1 MPEII
6 AVPAFT
12 DNYIWVLRDD
22 RRAAVVDPGDEEP
35 VLAYLAA
42 EGLDL
47 EAVLVTHR
55 HPDHVGGVAEL
66 ARRFGAPVL
75 GPALEPIPARTR
87 ALRDGDDVRLPAL
100 GARFTVLHIPG
111 HTLGHIAFAGEV
123 GDERVVFCGDTLFAG
138 GCGRLFEGTP
148 AQMHASLAR
157 LAALPGTTQVF
168 CGHEYT
174 LANLRFAQAVEP
186 QSLAL
191 AARIVRDQAKRD
203 RGIPTVPSTI
213 DEERATN
220 PFLRTHIVEVR
231 AAAER
236 HEGRSLEDDVAVFAA
251 VRRWKDG
258 FR

>member
-1 MPEII
+1 MI
-6 AVPAFT
+6 
-12 DNYIWVLRDD
+12 RDD
-22 RRAAVVDPGDEEP
+22 RRAAVVDPGDAEP
-35 VLAYLAA
+35 VVAYLAA
-42 EGLDL
+42 EGLEL
-47 EAVLVTHR
+47 EAILVTHR
-55 HPDHVGGVAEL
+55 HPDHVGGVADL
-66 ARRFGAPVL
+66 AKQFGAPVL

-87 ALRDGDDVRLPAL
+87 ALADGEDVELPAL
-100 GARFTVLHIPG
+100 AARFAVMHIPG

-123 GDERVVFCGDTLFAG
+123 GGQPVLFCGDTLFAG

-157 LAALPGTTQVF
+157 LAALPGATQVY

-186 QSLAL
+186 ESRAL
-191 AARIVRDQAKRD
+191 AARIVREQAKRARD
-203 RGIPTVPSTI
+203 LPTLPSTI

-220 PFLRTHIVEVR
+220 PFLRAHVAEVR

-236 HEGRSLEDDVAVFAA
+236 HAGRSLDGEVAVLAA
-251 VRRWKDG
+251 VRRWKDD